1 MKSFNS
7 ALTAIRRSPYQSIL
21 SIIVLTITFFIAFAF
36 SIMTI
41 GSQTILQYFETQ
53 PRVIAF
59 FKLETEIDEV
69 NNLATELRQLDYI
82 KDINIVDK
90 TAALEIYRQENQ
102 DNPLLLELVTEDI
115 LPASIEVS
123 AYNAQDL
130 EKINQ
135 ILQNNQYVED
145 VDFQLDVMQ
154 SLVRWTNALRL
165 FGLFFLSVLLAVS
178 FLMIMVTISLR
189 VSAKRNSIKVMK
201 FIGANNQFIS
211 QPYLL
216 EGIFLSIIASIIAF
230 ALYFAMLLYISPWLS
245 DFLQGIIEFPINW
258 QFFLYQFLAGLITAV
273 LLGTFASLTAVKRM
287 LKK

>member
-21 SIIVLTITFFIAFAF
+21 SIIVLTITFFIAFIF

-41 GSQTILQYFETQ
+41 GSQEILQYFETQ

-59 FKLETEIDEV
+59 FKLETADSEV
-69 NNLATELRQLDYI
+69 NQLAEELRQKDFV
-82 KDINIVDK
+82 KDIDIVDK
-90 TAALEIYRQENQ
+90 TEALEIYRQENQ

-123 AYNAQDL
+123 AYDAQNL
-130 EKINQ
+130 ETISQLLKDNKF
-135 ILQNNQYVED
+135 VEE
-145 VDFQLDVMQ
+145 VDFQKDVMQ
-154 SLVRWTNALRL
+154 SLTRWTNAMRL
-165 FGLFFLSVLLAVS
+165 FGLFFLSILVIVS
-178 FLMIMVTISLR
+178 FLMIMVTVNLKI
-189 VSAKRNSIKVMK
+189 SAKRQNIKIMK
-201 FIGANNQFIS
+201 FIGASDNFIS

-216 EGIFLSIIASIIAF
+216 EGILLAIIANFIAF
-230 ALYFAMLLYISPWLS
+230 ACYFALLLYMTPWLG

-258 QFFLYQFLAGLITAV
+258 QFFVYQFIAGLIAAV

>member
-21 SIIVLTITFFIAFAF
+21 SIIVLTLTFFIAFTF

-41 GSQTILQYFETQ
+41 GSQKVLQYFETQ

-59 FKLETEIDEV
+59 FRLETENAEIDK
-69 NNLATELRQLDYI
+69 LAEELRAKDYV

-90 TAALEIYRQENQ
+90 AEALEIYRQENQ

-123 AYNAQDL
+123 AYNAENL
-130 EKINQ
+130 EEISQ
-135 ILQNNQYVED
+135 ILKNNQFVED
-145 VDFQLDVMQ
+145 VDFQQDVMQ
-154 SLVRWTNALRL
+154 SLIRWTNALRL
-165 FGLFFLSVLLAVS
+165 FGLFFLGILLIVS
-178 FLMIMVTISLR
+178 FLMIMVTISLK

-201 FIGANNQFIS
+201 FIGASNQFIS
-211 QPYLL
+211 RPYLL
-216 EGIFLSIIASIIAF
+216 EGIILSIIASILAF
-230 ALYFAMLLYISPWLS
+230 AFYLAMLLYVTPWLS
-245 DFLQGIIEFPINW
+245 DFLQGIIEFPVSW
-258 QFFLYQFLAGLITAV
+258 QFLLYQFLLGLIAAV

-287 LKK
+287 LQK

>member
-21 SIIVLTITFFIAFAF
+21 SIIVLTITFFIAFTF

-41 GSQTILQYFETQ
+41 GSQRVLQYFETQ

-59 FKLETEIDEV
+59 FRLETENAEID
-69 NNLATELRQLDYI
+69 NLAEELRAKDYV

-90 TAALEIYRQENQ
+90 AEALEIYRQENQ

-123 AYNAQDL
+123 AYNAENL
-130 EKINQ
+130 EEISQ
-135 ILQNNQYVED
+135 ILQDNQYVED

-154 SLVRWTNALRL
+154 SLIRWTNALRL
-165 FGLFFLSVLLAVS
+165 FGLFFLSILLTVS
-178 FLMIMVTISLR
+178 FLMIMVTISLK
-189 VSAKRNSIKVMK
+189 VSAKRHSIKVMK
-201 FIGANNQFIS
+201 FIGASNQFIS

-216 EGIFLSIIASIIAF
+216 EGIFLSIIASIVAF
-230 ALYFAMLLYISPWLS
+230 AFYLAMLLYVTPWLS
-245 DFLQGIIEFPINW
+245 DFLQGIIEFPIGW
-258 QFFLYQFLAGLITAV
+258 QFLLYQFLIGMMAAI

>member
-1 MKSFNS
+1 MKSFHS

-21 SIIVLTITFFIAFAF
+21 SIIVLTLTFFIAFTF

-41 GSQTILQYFETQ
+41 GSQKVLQYFETQ

-59 FKLETEIDEV
+59 FRLETENAEIDK
-69 NNLATELRQLDYI
+69 LAEELRAKDYV

-90 TAALEIYRQENQ
+90 AEALEIYRQENQ

-123 AYNAQDL
+123 AYNAENL
-130 EKINQ
+130 EEISQ
-135 ILQNNQYVED
+135 ILKNNQFVED
-145 VDFQLDVMQ
+145 VDFQQDVMQ
-154 SLVRWTNALRL
+154 SLIRWTNALRL
-165 FGLFFLSVLLAVS
+165 FGLFFLGILLIVS
-178 FLMIMVTISLR
+178 FLMIMVTISLK

-201 FIGANNQFIS
+201 FIGASNQFIS
-211 QPYLL
+211 RPYLL
-216 EGIFLSIIASIIAF
+216 EGIILSIIASILAF
-230 ALYFAMLLYISPWLS
+230 AFYLAMLLYVTPWLS
-245 DFLQGIIEFPINW
+245 DFLQGIIEFPVSW
-258 QFFLYQFLAGLITAV
+258 QFLLYQFLLGLIAAV

>member
-21 SIIVLTITFFIAFAF
+21 SIIVLTITFFIAFTF

-41 GSQTILQYFETQ
+41 GSQRVLQYFETQ

-59 FKLETEIDEV
+59 FRLETENAEID
-69 NNLATELRQLDYI
+69 NLAEELRAKDYV

-90 TAALEIYRQENQ
+90 AEALEIYRQENQ

-123 AYNAQDL
+123 AYNAENL
-130 EKINQ
+130 EEISQ
-135 ILQNNQYVED
+135 ILQDNQYVED

-154 SLVRWTNALRL
+154 SLIRWTNALRL
-165 FGLFFLSVLLAVS
+165 FGLFFLSILLTVS
-178 FLMIMVTISLR
+178 FLMIMVTISLK
-189 VSAKRNSIKVMK
+189 VSAKRHSIKVMK
-201 FIGANNQFIS
+201 FIGASNQFIS

-216 EGIFLSIIASIIAF
+216 EGIFLSIIASIVAF
-230 ALYFAMLLYISPWLS
+230 AFYLAMLLYVTPWLS
-245 DFLQGIIEFPINW
+245 DFLEGIIEFPIGW
-258 QFFLYQFLAGLITAV
+258 QFLLYQFLIGMMAAI

>member
-21 SIIVLTITFFIAFAF
+21 SIIVLTITFFIAFTF

-41 GSQTILQYFETQ
+41 GSQRVLQYFETQ

-59 FKLETEIDEV
+59 FRLETENTEID
-69 NNLATELRQLDYI
+69 NLAEELRAKDYV

-90 TAALEIYRQENQ
+90 AEALEIYRQENQ

-123 AYNAQDL
+123 ANNAENL
-130 EKINQ
+130 EEISE

-154 SLVRWTNALRL
+154 SLIRWTNALRI
-165 FGLFFLSVLLAVS
+165 FGLFFLSILLVVS

-189 VSAKRNSIKVMK
+189 VSAKRGSIKVMK
-201 FIGANNQFIS
+201 FIGASNQFIS

-216 EGIFLSIIASIIAF
+216 EGIFLSIIASIFAF
-230 ALYFAMLLYISPWLS
+230 AFYFAMLLYITPWLS
-245 DFLQGIIEFPINW
+245 DFLQGIIEFPISW
-258 QFFLYQFLAGLITAV
+258 QFLLYQFLIALMAAV

>member
-21 SIIVLTITFFIAFAF
+21 SIIVLTLTFFIAFTF

-41 GSQTILQYFETQ
+41 GSQKVLQYFETQ

-59 FKLETEIDEV
+59 FRLETENAEIDK
-69 NNLATELRQLDYI
+69 LAEELRAKDYV

-90 TAALEIYRQENQ
+90 AEALEIYRQENQ

-123 AYNAQDL
+123 AYNAENL
-130 EKINQ
+130 EEISQ
-135 ILQNNQYVED
+135 ILKNNQFVED
-145 VDFQLDVMQ
+145 VDFQQDVMQ
-154 SLVRWTNALRL
+154 SLIRWTNALRL
-165 FGLFFLSVLLAVS
+165 FGLFFLGILLIVS
-178 FLMIMVTISLR
+178 FLMIMVTISLK

-201 FIGANNQFIS
+201 FIGASNQFIS
-211 QPYLL
+211 RPYLL
-216 EGIFLSIIASIIAF
+216 EGIILSIIASILAF
-230 ALYFAMLLYISPWLS
+230 AFYLAMLLYVTPWLS
-245 DFLQGIIEFPINW
+245 DFLQGIIEFPVSW
-258 QFFLYQFLAGLITAV
+258 QFLLYQFLLGLIAAV

>member
-7 ALTAIRRSPYQSIL
+7 ALTAIRRSPYQSLL

-36 SIMTI
+36 SAMTI
-41 GSQTILQYFETQ
+41 GSQKILQYFETQ

-59 FKLETEIDEV
+59 FRLETDNKEV
-69 NNLATELRQLDYI
+69 DTLAEELRQRDFV

-90 TAALEIYRQENQ
+90 VEALEIYRQENQ

-115 LPASIEVS
+115 LPISIEVS
-123 AYNAQDL
+123 AYNAEDL
-130 EKINQ
+130 EKISQ
-135 ILQNNQYVED
+135 ILQDSQYVED

-154 SLVRWTNALRL
+154 SLIRWTNALRL
-165 FGLFFLSVLLAVS
+165 FGLFFLIILIVVS

-189 VSAKRNSIKVMK
+189 VSSKRHSIKVMK

-216 EGIFLSIIASIIAF
+216 EGIFLSIIASVVAF
-230 ALYFAMLLYISPWLS
+230 AFYFAMLLYTTPWLS
-245 DFLQGIIEFPINW
+245 DFLQDIIEFPLAW
-258 QFFLYQFLAGLITAV
+258 QFFLYQFLGGLIAAV
-273 LLGTFASLTAVKRM
+273 LLGTFASLTAVERM

>member
-21 SIIVLTITFFIAFAF
+21 SIIVLTITFFIAFMF
-36 SIMTI
+36 STMTI
-41 GSQTILQYFETQ
+41 GSQKILQYFETQ

-59 FKLETEIDEV
+59 FKLETEDSEI
-69 NNLATELRQLDYI
+69 NQLAEELRQKDFI
-82 KDINIVDK
+82 KDIDIVDK
-90 TAALEIYRQENQ
+90 TEALEIYRQENQ

-123 AYNAQDL
+123 AYDAQNL
-130 EKINQ
+130 ETISQLLKDNKF
-135 ILQNNQYVED
+135 VEE
-145 VDFQLDVMQ
+145 VDFQQDVMH
-154 SLVRWTNALRL
+154 SLTRWTTALRL
-165 FGLFFLSVLLAVS
+165 FGLFFLIILVLVS
-178 FLMIMVTISLR
+178 FLMIMVTVNLKI
-189 VSAKRNSIKVMK
+189 SAKRQNIKIMK
-201 FIGANNQFIS
+201 FIGANDKFIS

-216 EGIFLSIIASIIAF
+216 EGILLAIIASVIAF
-230 ALYFAMLLYISPWLS
+230 ACYFALFFYMTPWLG

-258 QFFLYQFLAGLITAV
+258 QFFVYQFVAGLIAAV

>member
-1 MKSFNS
+1 MKSFNT

-21 SIIVLTITFFIAFAF
+21 STIVLTITFFIAFTF

-41 GSQTILQYFETQ
+41 GSQKVLQYFETQ

-59 FKLETEIDEV
+59 FRLETENAEID
-69 NNLATELRQLDYI
+69 NLAEELRSKDFV

-90 TAALEIYRQENQ
+90 AEALEIYRQENQ

-123 AYNAQDL
+123 AYNAEKL
-130 EKINQ
+130 EEISQ
-135 ILQNNQYVED
+135 ILQDNQYVEE

-154 SLVRWTNALRL
+154 SLIRWTNALRL
-165 FGLFFLSVLLAVS
+165 FGLFFLTILVVVS
-178 FLMIMVTISLR
+178 FLMIMVTTSLK
-189 VSAKRNSIKVMK
+189 VSAKRHSIKVMK
-201 FIGANNQFIS
+201 FIGASNQFIS

-216 EGIFLSIIASIIAF
+216 EGVFLAIIGSMFGFAF
-230 ALYFAMLLYISPWLS
+230 YFAMFLYITPWLS
-245 DFLQGIIEFPINW
+245 DFLTGIIEFPISW
-258 QFFLYQFLAGLITAV
+258 QFFLYQFLGGLIVAV

>member
-21 SIIVLTITFFIAFAF
+21 SIIVLTITFFIAFTF

-41 GSQTILQYFETQ
+41 GSQKVLQYFETQ

-59 FKLETEIDEV
+59 FRLETENAEID
-69 NNLATELRQLDYI
+69 NLAEELRAKDYV

-90 TAALEIYRQENQ
+90 AEALEIYRQENQ

-123 AYNAQDL
+123 AYNAENL
-130 EKINQ
+130 EEISQ
-135 ILQNNQYVED
+135 ILQDNQYVED

-154 SLVRWTNALRL
+154 SLIRWTNALRL
-165 FGLFFLSVLLAVS
+165 FGLFFLSILLTVS
-178 FLMIMVTISLR
+178 FLMIMVTISLK
-189 VSAKRNSIKVMK
+189 VSAKRHSIKVMK
-201 FIGANNQFIS
+201 FIGASNQFIS

-216 EGIFLSIIASIIAF
+216 EGIFLSIIASIVAF
-230 ALYFAMLLYISPWLS
+230 AFYLAMLLYVTPWLS
-245 DFLQGIIEFPINW
+245 DFLQGIIEFPIGW
-258 QFFLYQFLAGLITAV
+258 QFLLYQFLIGMIAAI

>member
-21 SIIVLTITFFIAFAF
+21 SIIVLTITFFIAFTF

-41 GSQTILQYFETQ
+41 GSQRVLQYFETQ

-59 FKLETEIDEV
+59 FRLETETSEV
-69 NNLATELRQLDYI
+69 DDLAEELRQKDFV

-90 TAALEIYRQENQ
+90 AAALEIYRQENQ

-123 AYNAQDL
+123 AYNAQNL
-130 EKINQ
+130 EEISQ
-135 ILQNNQYVED
+135 ILQDNQYVED

-154 SLVRWTNALRL
+154 SLIRWTNALRL
-165 FGLFFLSVLLAVS
+165 FGLFFLSILLVVS

-201 FIGANNQFIS
+201 FIGASNQFIS

-216 EGIFLSIIASIIAF
+216 EGIFLSIVASVVAF
-230 ALYFAMLLYISPWLS
+230 AFYFAMLLYITPWLS
-245 DFLQGIIEFPINW
+245 DFLMGIIEFPISW
-258 QFFLYQFLAGLITAV
+258 QFFLYQFLGGLMAAV
-273 LLGTFASLTAVKRM
+273 LLGIFASLTAVKRM

>member
-21 SIIVLTITFFIAFAF
+21 SIIVLTITFFIAFTF

-41 GSQTILQYFETQ
+41 GSQKVLQYFETQ

-59 FKLETEIDEV
+59 FRLETENAEIDK
-69 NNLATELRQLDYI
+69 LAEELRAKDYV

-90 TAALEIYRQENQ
+90 AEALEIYRQENQ

-123 AYNAQDL
+123 AYNAENL
-130 EKINQ
+130 EEISQ
-135 ILQNNQYVED
+135 ILKNNQFVED
-145 VDFQLDVMQ
+145 VDFQQDVMQ
-154 SLVRWTNALRL
+154 SLIRWTNALRL
-165 FGLFFLSVLLAVS
+165 FGLFFLGILLIVS
-178 FLMIMVTISLR
+178 FLMIMVTISLK

-201 FIGANNQFIS
+201 FIGASNQFIS
-211 QPYLL
+211 RPYLL
-216 EGIFLSIIASIIAF
+216 EGIILSIIASILAF
-230 ALYFAMLLYISPWLS
+230 AFYLAMLLYVTPWLS
-245 DFLQGIIEFPINW
+245 DFLQGIIEFPVSW
-258 QFFLYQFLAGLITAV
+258 QFLLYQFLLGLIAAV

>member
-21 SIIVLTITFFIAFAF
+21 SIIVLTITFFIAFTF

-41 GSQTILQYFETQ
+41 GSQKVLQYFETQ

-59 FKLETEIDEV
+59 FRLETENAEID
-69 NNLATELRQLDYI
+69 NLAEELRAKDYV

-90 TAALEIYRQENQ
+90 AEALEIYRQENQ

-123 AYNAQDL
+123 AYNAENL
-130 EKINQ
+130 EEISQ
-135 ILQNNQYVED
+135 ILQDNQYVED

-154 SLVRWTNALRL
+154 SLIRWTNALRL
-165 FGLFFLSVLLAVS
+165 FGLFFLSILLTVS
-178 FLMIMVTISLR
+178 FLMIMVTISLK
-189 VSAKRNSIKVMK
+189 VSAKRHSIKVMK
-201 FIGANNQFIS
+201 FIGASNQFIS

-216 EGIFLSIIASIIAF
+216 EGIFLSIIASIVAF
-230 ALYFAMLLYISPWLS
+230 AFYLAMLLYVTPWLS
-245 DFLQGIIEFPINW
+245 DFLEGIIEFPIGW
-258 QFFLYQFLAGLITAV
+258 QFLLYQFLIGMIAAI

>member
-21 SIIVLTITFFIAFAF
+21 SIIVLTLTFFIAFTF

-41 GSQTILQYFETQ
+41 GSQKVLQYFETQ

-59 FKLETEIDEV
+59 FRLETENAEIDK
-69 NNLATELRQLDYI
+69 LAEELRAKDYV

-90 TAALEIYRQENQ
+90 AEASEIYRQENQ

-123 AYNAQDL
+123 AYNAENL
-130 EKINQ
+130 EEISQ
-135 ILQNNQYVED
+135 ILKNNQFVED
-145 VDFQLDVMQ
+145 VDFQQDVMQ
-154 SLVRWTNALRL
+154 SLIRWTNALRL
-165 FGLFFLSVLLAVS
+165 FGLFFLGILLIVS
-178 FLMIMVTISLR
+178 FLMIMVTISLK

-201 FIGANNQFIS
+201 FIGASNQFIS
-211 QPYLL
+211 RPYLL
-216 EGIFLSIIASIIAF
+216 EGIILSIIASILAF
-230 ALYFAMLLYISPWLS
+230 AFYLAMLLYVTPWLS
-245 DFLQGIIEFPINW
+245 DFLQGIIEFPVSW
-258 QFFLYQFLAGLITAV
+258 QFLLYQFLLGLIAAV

-287 LKK
+287 LQK

>member
-41 GSQTILQYFETQ
+41 GSQKVLQYFETQ

-59 FKLETEIDEV
+59 FKLETETNEV
-69 NNLATELRQLDYI
+69 DNLAEELKQKDYV

-90 TAALEIYRQENQ
+90 SEALEIYRQENQ

-123 AYNAQDL
+123 AYNAENL
-130 EKINQ
+130 EEISR

-154 SLVRWTNALRL
+154 SLIRWTNALRL
-165 FGLFFLSVLLAVS
+165 FGLFFLIILLVVS
-178 FLMIMVTISLR
+178 FLMIMVTISLK
-189 VSAKRNSIKVMK
+189 VSSKRGSIKVMK
-201 FIGANNQFIS
+201 FIGANDQFIS
-211 QPYLL
+211 RPYLL
-216 EGIFLSIIASIIAF
+216 EGIFLSIVASIVAF
-230 ALYFAMLLYISPWLS
+230 AFYFAMLLYITPWLS
-245 DFLQGIIEFPINW
+245 DFLMGIIEFPISW
-258 QFFLYQFLAGLITAV
+258 QFFLYQFLGGLMAAV
-273 LLGTFASLTAVKRM
+273 ILGSLASLTAVKRM

>member
-21 SIIVLTITFFIAFAF
+21 SIIVLTITFFIAFTF

-41 GSQTILQYFETQ
+41 GSQKILQYFETQ

-59 FKLETEIDEV
+59 FRLETENAEID
-69 NNLATELRQLDYI
+69 NLAEELRAKDYV

-90 TAALEIYRQENQ
+90 AEALEIYRQENQ

-123 AYNAQDL
+123 AYNAENL
-130 EKINQ
+130 EEISQ
-135 ILQNNQYVED
+135 ILQDNQYVED

-154 SLVRWTNALRL
+154 SLIRWTNALRL
-165 FGLFFLSVLLAVS
+165 FGLFFLSILLTVS
-178 FLMIMVTISLR
+178 FLMIMVTISLK
-189 VSAKRNSIKVMK
+189 VSAKRHSIKVMK
-201 FIGANNQFIS
+201 FIGASNQFIS

-216 EGIFLSIIASIIAF
+216 EGIFLSIIASIVAF
-230 ALYFAMLLYISPWLS
+230 AFYLAMLLYVTPWLS
-245 DFLQGIIEFPINW
+245 DFLQGIIEFPIGW
-258 QFFLYQFLAGLITAV
+258 QFLLYQFLIGMIAAI